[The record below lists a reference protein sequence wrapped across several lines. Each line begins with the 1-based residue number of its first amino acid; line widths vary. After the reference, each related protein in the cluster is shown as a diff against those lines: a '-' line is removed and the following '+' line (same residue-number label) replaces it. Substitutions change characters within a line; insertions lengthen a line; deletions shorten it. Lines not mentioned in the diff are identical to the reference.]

1 MAGSAQ
7 LSQIL
12 KQATGVLAIRSE
24 GACCTTKTIADT
36 WISPRASGPMSSS
49 TTAVSRPHGGSG
61 FADDLGHVRGLGLMI
76 GNEFRDAVG
85 KPDPLTAAAAQQE
98 AARRGLLL
106 LTCGALGQ
114 VVRFIPA
121 PVVSS
126 DQVDEAAGIWA
137 DAVGAVVAG

>member
-1 MAGSAQ
+1 M
-7 LSQIL
+7 
-12 KQATGVLAIRSE
+12 
-24 GACCTTKTIADT
+24 
-36 WISPRASGPMSSS
+36 
-49 TTAVSRPHGGSG
+49 
-61 FADDLGHVRGLGLMI
+61 RGLGLMI
-76 GNEFRDAVG
+76 GNEFRDAAG
-85 KPDPLTAAAAQQE
+85 KPDRVTAAAAQPE